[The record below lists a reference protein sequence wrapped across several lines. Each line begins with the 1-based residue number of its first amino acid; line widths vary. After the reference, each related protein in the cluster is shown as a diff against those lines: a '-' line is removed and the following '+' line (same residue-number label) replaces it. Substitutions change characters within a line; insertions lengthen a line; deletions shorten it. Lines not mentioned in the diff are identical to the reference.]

1 MGGGENQAS
10 TNKRNSEKRGR
21 TCISLRFN
29 GWTLITCS
37 PLGLATLLG
46 PACDSSVTEA

>member
-1 MGGGENQAS
+1 MGEDENQAS
-10 TNKRNSEKRGR
+10 TNKRILEKHGR

-46 PACDSSVTEA
+46 PACDSSVTGA